1 MAYVE
6 KYSMVIAAN
15 LKNMI
20 MSSSI
25 SKFLETGMNVFK
37 SNSQII
43 KNIQKYY
50 EISTKY
56 ECVEK
61 NR

>member
-1 MAYVE
+1 
-6 KYSMVIAAN
+6 MVIAAN

-43 KNIQKYY
+43 KNIKKYY
-50 EISTKY
+50 EISTTY